1 MYPLSEKSARRGVS
15 GLAGTCALLLVSV
28 ALQGCLWT
36 KRSETAAMQER
47 LGSIEERME
56 AQAAELARLLEVA
69 NVVLLRNSADQ
80 GALLQQLQDQ
90 LGQLEGQI
98 AETRHLAETMQRDE
112 IDQRREIAEQRE
124 QMDEQHRQI
133 ERRLDQ
139 IARAAGMDVVL
150 QPSEIPRD
158 RAAHFEAGSQA
169 LRVGSHSYARALFR
183 EYVVRYPTDD
193 LADDAQYGIG
203 SSYLQQ
209 RQPAAALG
217 EFRRILGA
225 YRDGDVVVKTLM
237 DMAEAFVQVRA
248 CADARASLEALIQAY
263 PSSPLITR
271 ARNRLRE
278 VTRLPARSCQE

>member
-1 MYPLSEKSARRGVS
+1 MNALSVLSRRSGAVGPL
-15 GLAGTCALLLVSV
+15 TLLLLASSV
-28 ALQGCLWT
+28 QGCLWT
-36 KRSETAAMQER
+36 KRSETLAMQAR
-47 LGSIEERME
+47 LATLEERTD
-56 AQAAELARLLEVA
+56 AQAVELERLLEVA

-80 GALLQQLQDQ
+80 GQLLQELRDQ
-90 LGQLEGQI
+90 LGALEGQI

-112 IDQRREIAEQRE
+112 VDQRREIAEQRE

-193 LADDAQYGIG
+193 HADDAQYGIG
-203 SSYLQQ
+203 ASYLQQ

-217 EFRRILGA
+217 EFRRILSL
-225 YRDGDVVVKTLM
+225 YRDGDVVDKTLV

-263 PSSPLITR
+263 PSSPLVSR
-271 ARNRLRE
+271 ARTRLRE
-278 VTRLPARSCQE
+278 ITRLPARSCQE